1 MTPNP
6 QDSAVAL
13 EVERAAFE
21 AWFRKEYHDR
31 LCRNMPDKSYN
42 DPTAH
47 ATWGSWQARASQS
60 DGTSGD
66 DAAVRVAAIEEVV
79 SIFEYWLGDEPTD
92 SYQARCLA
100 AIRALAAPNQG
111 ENHVG

>member
-21 AWFRKEYHDR
+21 AWAKPLGDSTWREKNDR
-31 LCRNMPDKSYN
+31 MLAWD
-42 DPTAH
+42 A
-47 ATWGSWQARASQS
+47 WQARASQS
-60 DGTSGD
+60 DGTSGVPEGWKLVPVEPTEAMHA
-66 DAAVRVAAIEEVV
+66 AAVRTIV
-79 SIFEYWLGDEPTD
+79 
-92 SYQARCLA
+92 RCIGNDDFPPRVYRAMLA
-100 AIRALAAPNQG
+100 AAPNQSQG

>member
-21 AWFRKEYHDR
+21 ACLKSMPEWEPEFEVHRAWVEQFAWF
-31 LCRNMPDKSYN
+31 
-42 DPTAH
+42 A
-47 ATWGSWQARASQS
+47 WQARASQS
-60 DGTSGD
+60 YGTSG
-66 DAAVRVAAIEEVV
+66 VPEGWKLVPV
-79 SIFEYWLGDEPTD
+79 EPTVEMLSAGAECWHISKD
-92 SYQARCLA
+92 NADGYYRAMLA
-100 AIRALAAPNQG
+100 AAPNQG